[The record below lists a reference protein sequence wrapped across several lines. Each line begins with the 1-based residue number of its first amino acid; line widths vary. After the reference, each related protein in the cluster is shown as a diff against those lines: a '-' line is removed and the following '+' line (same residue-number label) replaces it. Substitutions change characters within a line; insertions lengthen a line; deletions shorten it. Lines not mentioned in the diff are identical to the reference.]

1 MKHLFFLIVVSLCSL
16 VSNARERVC
25 FDNDWKFILGDSA
38 QMASPEYNDSHW
50 RTLNVPHDWAIEGD
64 FHDSNPS
71 GASGG
76 ALPGGIGWYRKH
88 FTLSSLVSP
97 QLSSRVS
104 PQLSSRAQ
112 SRDLLPHLFLSFD
125 GVYMNSTVYINGKKV
140 GTRPYGYSSFEYD
153 ITPYVHEGENVVAV
167 RVDNSDQPNSRWYSG
182 CGIYRHVWLT
192 KTHPIHIKH
201 WGVYIHNGKV
211 EVDYINPTNQKVTVK
226 NELLDANGKVIA
238 RQSSRHSPRL
248 SSRATSRDL
257 STSVEMTTGKDVSS
271 RHSPRLSSRHSP
283 RLSSRATSRDLLN
296 AEGKQKNRTIKLWSC
311 ESPNIY
317 TVRTQLIVAGQVV
330 DEVTTTTGFRDFKF
344 DPKTGF
350 WLNGKNFKLN
360 GVCEHHDFGCL
371 GSALNEDALHRK
383 LTKLKAMGVNAI
395 RCSHNPPAPELLN
408 MCDTMGIIV
417 MDESFDMWRRR
428 KTQNDYARFFDEWH
442 ERDLTDLVLRDRN
455 HPSVLMWSIGNEVL
469 EQWSDAKAD
478 TLTLEQANLILN
490 AGHDAST
497 LAKEG
502 ELSVNSLLTRH
513 LAEII
518 KRYDTTRPITAGC
531 NEVNPNNHLFKSG
544 AIDIIGFNYH
554 HQMVKDFPKNFPD
567 KPMIFSESVSALQT
581 RGFYM
586 MPSDSIY
593 RAPKQWWLPYTD
605 PTFMCSAYDNM
616 SASWGSTH
624 EETWDVVK
632 NTPYVGGQFIWTGF
646 DYIGEPTPYGFPARS
661 SYFGVIDLAGFPKD
675 SYYMYQS
682 EWTDKPMLHLF
693 PHWNWRPGQTIDLW
707 AYYNQADEVELFING
722 QSQGIKSKLPSRAT
736 PGDLS
741 TSCVLSVASDQRSSA
756 VEMTV
761 GKDVSSR
768 AQSRDLCT
776 KYHAAWRVPFA
787 PGEITAVSR
796 KNGKTVCTQTIKTAG
811 PPHHLRLSIDYQG
824 KTTTFITVEVVD
836 KDGNLCPWAENQI
849 EFSTT
854 GGAKILGT
862 DNGCQTSMER
872 FQAPRRKAFFGKC
885 LVVVQH
891 PMTSGAPS
899 MSSRPS
905 PLMSS
910 RPSPL
915 MSSRPSPLMSSRATS
930 RDLTNSPTLTAQSID
945 LLPSSIQF

>member
-1 MKHLFFLIVVSLCSL
+1 MKRLFLFVVILSSLASQ
-16 VSNARERVC
+16 ARERVC
-25 FDNDWKFILGDSA
+25 FDNDWKFILGDSV

-76 ALPGGIGWYRKH
+76 ALPGGIGWYRKT
-88 FTLSSLVSP
+88 FDVGNITSSISH
-97 QLSSRVS
+97 
-104 PQLSSRAQ
+104 
-112 SRDLLPHLFLSFD
+112 LPSAIYLEFD
-125 GVYMNSTVYINGKKV
+125 GVYMNSTVYVNGKKV
-140 GTRPYGYSSFEYD
+140 GSRPYGYSSFEYD
-153 ITPYVHEGENVVAV
+153 ITPFVHEGKNVVAV

-201 WGVYIHNGKV
+201 WGVYVHDGKV
-211 EVDYINPTNQKVTVK
+211 EVDYVNPTNQRVTVV
-226 NELLDANGKVIA
+226 NALLDANGKLIA
-238 RQSSRHSPRL
+238 TAKSS
-248 SSRATSRDL
+248 
-257 STSVEMTTGKDVSS
+257 
-271 RHSPRLSSRHSP
+271 
-283 RLSSRATSRDLLN
+283 N
-296 AEGKQKNRTIKLWSC
+296 
-311 ESPNIY
+311 SPNSSNSFNSFNSSKLHNWSLQDPY
-317 TVRTQLIVAGQVV
+317 VYKVRTQLVVGGQVV
-330 DEVTTTTGFRDFKF
+330 DELTTTAGFRDFKF

-581 RGFYM
+581 RGYYM

-605 PTFMCSAYDNM
+605 PSFMCSAYDNM

-682 EWTDKPMLHLF
+682 EWTTKPMLHLF

-707 AYYNQADEVELFING
+707 AYYNNADEVELYING
-722 QSQGIKSKLPSRAT
+722 VSQGVRRKGER
-736 PGDLS
+736 
-741 TSCVLSVASDQRSSA
+741 
-756 VEMTV
+756 E
-761 GKDVSSR
+761 
-768 AQSRDLCT
+768 
-776 KYHAAWRVPFA
+776 YHVAWRVQFA
-787 PGEITAVSR
+787 PGEITAISR
-796 KNGKTVCTQTIKTAG
+796 KNGKTVCTQTIRTAG
-811 PPHHLRLSIDYQG
+811 QPDHIRLSVDYKG

-885 LVVVQH
+885 MVVVSV
-891 PMTSGAPS
+891 PSSG
-899 MSSRPS
+899 
-905 PLMSS
+905 
-910 RPSPL
+910 
-915 MSSRPSPLMSSRATS
+915 T
-930 RDLTNSPTLTAQSID
+930 DTPTLHAESID
-945 LLPSSIQF
+945 LKPSSIEM